1 MNINIVLT
9 DEQLLNLRYVLEY
22 VMDAEID
29 FFHDE
34 IASFG
39 DEEGKHCIGY
49 RAWRLAHDL
58 GLSNNHFDAEYT
70 VTADE
75 LGFEEDN
82 IKDDGSY
89 V

>member
-1 MNINIVLT
+1 MNNIVLS
-9 DEQLLNLRYVLEY
+9 DENHTNLRYVLEY
-22 VMDAEID
+22 VMDAELD

-39 DEEGKHCIGY
+39 DEEGKRCIGY
-49 RAWRLAHDL
+49 RAWQLAREL
-58 GLSNNHFDAEYT
+58 GLSNSHFDAEYT
-70 VTADE
+70 VTAAE

-82 IKDDGSY
+82 ILDDGSY

>member
-1 MNINIVLT
+1 MNNLVLT

-22 VMDAEID
+22 VMDAEIE
-29 FFHDE
+29 FFQDE

-39 DEEGKHCIGY
+39 DEEGKRCIGY
-49 RAWRLAHDL
+49 RSWQLARDL

-70 VTADE
+70 VTAAE

-82 IKDDGSY
+82 ILDDGTH

>member
-1 MNINIVLT
+1 MNNIVLT
-9 DEQLLNLRYVLEY
+9 DEQRLNLRYVLEY

-49 RAWRLAHDL
+49 RAWQLAREL

-70 VTADE
+70 VTAAE

>member
-1 MNINIVLT
+1 MNNIVLS
-9 DEQLLNLRYVLEY
+9 DEHHTNLRYVLEY

-39 DEEGKHCIGY
+39 DEEGKRCIGY
-49 RAWRLAHDL
+49 RAWQLAREL
-58 GLSNNHFDAEYT
+58 GLSNSHFDAEYT
-70 VTADE
+70 VTAAE

-82 IKDDGSY
+82 ILDDGSY

>member
-1 MNINIVLT
+1 MNNIVLS
-9 DEQLLNLRYVLEY
+9 DEQLSTLRHVLEY
-22 VMDAEID
+22 TMDAELD

-39 DEEGKHCIGY
+39 DEDGKRCIGY
-49 RAWRLAHDL
+49 KAWSLAREL
-58 GLSNNHFDAEYT
+58 GLSNSHFDAEYT
-70 VTADE
+70 VTAAE

>member
-1 MNINIVLT
+1 MKNIVLS
-9 DEQLLNLRYVLEY
+9 DEQLSTLRYVLEY
-22 VMDAEID
+22 TMDAELD
-29 FFHDE
+29 FFQDE

-39 DEEGKHCIGY
+39 DEDGKRCIGY
-49 RAWRLAHDL
+49 KAWSLAREL
-58 GLSNNHFDAEYT
+58 GLSNSHFDAEYT
-70 VTADE
+70 VTAAE

>member
-1 MNINIVLT
+1 MNNIVLS
-9 DEQLLNLRYVLEY
+9 DEHHTNLRYVLEY
-22 VMDAEID
+22 VMDAELD

-39 DEEGKHCIGY
+39 DEEGKRCIGY
-49 RAWRLAHDL
+49 RAWQLAREL
-58 GLSNNHFDAEYT
+58 GLSNSHFDAEYT
-70 VTADE
+70 VTAAE

-82 IKDDGSY
+82 ILDDGSY

>member
-1 MNINIVLT
+1 MNNLVLT
-9 DEQLLNLRYVLEY
+9 DEQLTNLRYVLEY
-22 VMDAEID
+22 VMDAEIE
-29 FFHDE
+29 FFQDE

-39 DEEGKHCIGY
+39 DEEGKRCIGY
-49 RAWRLAHDL
+49 RSWQLARDL

-70 VTADE
+70 VTAAE

-82 IKDDGSY
+82 ILDDDTH